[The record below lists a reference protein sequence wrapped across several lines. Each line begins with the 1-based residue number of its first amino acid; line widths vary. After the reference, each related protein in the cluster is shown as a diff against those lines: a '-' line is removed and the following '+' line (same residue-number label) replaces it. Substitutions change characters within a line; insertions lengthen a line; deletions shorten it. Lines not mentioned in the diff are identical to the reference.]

1 MQAKTGPPQFPPYT
15 PCVARKPKPNRGP
28 RPAQGARLLA
38 LRKAA
43 GLTQTELADFLKVPQ
58 GNIAFWEWSEKPPRS
73 DLLPKM
79 AKALRVDVAEL
90 IVGELTEPLTKKPGP
105 IGEVQRIFEEV
116 RKLPRSQ
123 QRKIIETVD
132 ALVTQYRRKA
142 S

>member
-1 MQAKTGPPQFPPYT
+1 MQEKTRPPQIAPYT
-15 PCVARKPKPNRGP
+15 SGAARKPRASKSQ
-28 RPAQGARLLA
+28 RPAQGNRLLA

-43 GLTQTELADFLKVPQ
+43 GLTQTELANFLDVPQ

-79 AKALRVDVAEL
+79 AKALRVDVADL
-90 IVGELTEPLTKKPGP
+90 IVTEATPLAKKTGP
-105 IGEVQRIFEEV
+105 VGKVQRVFEEV